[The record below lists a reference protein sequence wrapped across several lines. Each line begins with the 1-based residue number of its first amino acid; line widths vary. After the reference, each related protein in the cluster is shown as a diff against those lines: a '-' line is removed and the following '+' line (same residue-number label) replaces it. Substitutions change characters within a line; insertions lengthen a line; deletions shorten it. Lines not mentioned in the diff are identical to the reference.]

1 MSADLSLYRSD
12 FQFAELFKKLGA
24 GHPLFTMLPWDNNF
38 CIYCGHGFSHIKSA
52 STREHLLPKS
62 RNGNNS
68 PFNKRAACKACNGEK
83 GNLTPAE
90 HIQLLEHKLEI
101 ATKRND
107 RKKVEDIS
115 IKLEN
120 AQAVLEYVNFAHDLL
135 KQPIAR
141 MELSLTVYSEEGKP
155 MGIRIKHD
163 VKNFAYLATFDNG
176 KTVASGASIP
186 AAIENLFTLQ

>member
-1 MSADLSLYRSD
+1 VTKLRHLPSD
-12 FQFAELFKKLGA
+12 FQFAELQRILGNE
-24 GHPLFTMLPWDNNF
+24 HPLFTMLPWDHRY
-38 CIYCGHGFSHIKSA
+38 CIYCGHAFRITQKQR
-52 STREHLLPKS
+52 TREHLLPKS

-68 PFNKRAACKACNGEK
+68 PFNKRAACKPCNGEK
-83 GNLTPAE
+83 GNLTPAQ
-90 HIQLLEHKLEI
+90 HIELLEDKLAA
-101 ATKRND
+101 ATERRD
-107 RKKVEDIS
+107 RKKIEDIS

-141 MELSLTVYSEEGKP
+141 KELSLTVYSEAGNP
-155 MGIRIKHD
+155 MPILIKHD
-163 VKNFAYLATFDNG
+163 VKNFTYLATFDNG